1 MVYIIVRIAKVA
13 KRWETPPSCNAKNVT
28 ATSAGAR
35 RTACDRF
42 LPVPL
47 RTCGGSPSMR
57 GDAESDMPGNDGE
70 TAGGRSAMFL
80 GAVPDEPGEGGKSG
94 NERLFRVSPKTQLQ
108 VYPLKHTIS

>member
-28 ATSAGAR
+28 APSAGAR

-70 TAGGRSAMFL
+70 TAGGRDDPQCSWAQLRMSQ
-80 GAVPDEPGEGGKSG
+80 GKGGKSG
-94 NERLFRVSPKTQLQ
+94 NEKLFPAVPLA
-108 VYPLKHTIS
+108 YPGFSGQS